1 MQDPL
6 ELNMSKSGI
15 LSEPVLVGREEELE
29 ELQHCLDLA
38 IQSKGRVVFVE
49 GEAGAGKTRLVTE
62 FLNGAKKQAVTVLTG
77 WCLSNAAV
85 PYFPFFEAF
94 NEYFS
99 SESAPKDIE
108 VKSWL
113 VGLPHEERYGRPPVV
128 TPQVWKDQTFTAVA
142 NTLEAISAKQPV
154 ILFLDDLH
162 WADSASLALVHY
174 LAFSVNSEK
183 VLILGTFRS
192 EQLYAD
198 QEGRPHPLVETLR
211 LMRRQDLVKEISV
224 SSLDR
229 TGVSKLANNMLG
241 GSLDPKLASK
251 IADESQGNP
260 LFIVESLR
268 MLNEHNELVY
278 ENNHWRLSSD
288 SIGIPPKIKDIILQ
302 RLSFVPRNQKNI
314 LDIAAV
320 IGEKFDPNLLAKVLG
335 QDQLEVIKLLDDLGR
350 DTSLVRCEG
359 ELYRFDHAR
368 TRDAI
373 YDDISSALKRVYH
386 GKVAQTLERKAEKGK
401 LPLNDLTYQYAQAG
415 NKHKALKYA
424 LAAGQDALAKWSN
437 GEAIKHFSF
446 VVQTIGDDSEYALQK
461 MIATEGL
468 GDAYFANDNFEQAAN
483 VFEQFADCQNG
494 DNKLRALRKAAHSA
508 FYYGD
513 SPKQKML
520 TQKAEMVVT
529 TDRLEVARF
538 MYMKGGAAGAE
549 NDWVT
554 AFKLDYEALSIF
566 EEEYA
571 LSEAANILLWI
582 GYGSAMLGKLEMGIT
597 AALRS
602 IALYDD
608 LGDVRSQM
616 EAYAYA
622 GGTFQACM
630 FLNISNKML
639 ARTEELNQQ
648 FKIADYVKLIPAY
661 VWWSHGL
668 IQEDSA
674 GSISKALKALD
685 YSEKTDARLYT
696 GAIYGTLII
705 QHAFAGD
712 MTRVDEY
719 YEKLMS
725 LPKFVLGN
733 APSQIYFAPVM
744 TVYYAAKTDYEK
756 ANLYFNQAM
765 TTAKLYFPNPFME
778 ASARQLFAWVLG
790 KQGKIEE
797 AKAQLEEAQKVTEN
811 AQARFSHVNIQP
823 SIMTL
828 TRLCSNQTFP
838 LRLDLVN
845 VSTSQGS
852 IVRVNNLLK
861 DLEIVEISPNCIMH
875 DGHIEFKDNVI
886 GPFEVKTVKLTVKAP
901 KGSIIVNPEVTY
913 VNEAGET
920 KTNNVRVVTIT
931 VQSAQPKSKVLNSSS
946 REEFPQSPNT
956 ESDSEIDILKK
967 FGITSTR
974 KK

>member
-1 MQDPL
+1 
-6 ELNMSKSGI
+6 MSKSGI
-15 LSEPVLVGREEELE
+15 LSEPVLVGREKELA
-29 ELQHCLDLA
+29 ELQSCLDLA
-38 IQSKGRVVFVE
+38 VKGKGRVIFVE
-49 GEAGAGKTRLVTE
+49 GEAGTGKTRLVTE
-62 FLNGAKKQAVTVLTG
+62 FLNWAKKQAVTVLSG

-99 SESAPKDIE
+99 SESEPKDIE

-113 VGLPHEERYGRPPVV
+113 LGPPQEGKYGRAPVV

-142 NTLEAISAKQPV
+142 NTLVAISTKQPV

-174 LAFSVNSEK
+174 LAFSINSEK
-183 VLILGTFRS
+183 VLLLGTFRN
-192 EQLYAD
+192 EQLSAD

-211 LMRRQDLVKEISV
+211 QMRRQDLVREISV

-241 GSLDPKLASK
+241 GSLEPKLASAL
-251 IADESQGNP
+251 ADESQGNP
-260 LFIVESLR
+260 LFVVESIR
-268 MLNEHNELVY
+268 MLNEHNGLVC
-278 ENNHWRLSSD
+278 ESNQWRLSKD

-302 RLSFVPRNQKNI
+302 RLSAVKRNQRNI
-314 LDIAAV
+314 LDIATV
-320 IGEKFDPNLLAKVLG
+320 IGEKFDPNLLSNVLG
-335 QDQLEVIKLLDDLGR
+335 QHQLEVIKILDDIGN
-350 DTSLVRCEG
+350 DTSLVRCDG

-373 YDDISSALKRVYH
+373 YDDISPALKRVYH
-386 GKVAQTLERKAEKGK
+386 GKVAQTLESKTENGK
-401 LPLNDLTYQYAQAG
+401 LPLSDLAYQYAKAG
-415 NKHKALKYA
+415 NKEKAIKYA
-424 LAAGQDALAKWSN
+424 LAAGQDALSKWSN
-437 GEAIKHFSF
+437 NEAIKHFSF
-446 VVQTIGDDSEYALQK
+446 VLQTIGENSEHVPQK

-483 VFEQFADCQNG
+483 VFEQFANTQSGAD
-494 DNKLRALRKAAHSA
+494 KLRVLRKAAHSA

-520 TQKAEMVVT
+520 TQKAETVVT
-529 TDRLEVARF
+529 TDRLEAARF
-538 MYMKGGAAGAE
+538 MYQKGGAAGAE

-554 AFKLDYEALSIF
+554 AFKLDNAALAIF

-582 GYGSAMLGKLEMGIT
+582 GYGSAMLGELEKGIT

-602 IALYDD
+602 ITLYAD
-608 LGDVRSQM
+608 LGDFRSQM

-630 FLNISNKML
+630 FVNISNKML
-639 ARTEELNQQ
+639 AKTEELNQRY
-648 FKIADYVKLIPAY
+648 KIADYVKLIPAY

-668 IQEDSA
+668 IQQDPA
-674 GSISKALKALD
+674 GSISKALKALE

-696 GAIYGTLII
+696 GAIYGTLIM

-712 MTRVDEY
+712 ITRVDEY

-733 APSQIYFAPVM
+733 APSQVYFAPVM
-744 TVYYAAKTDYEK
+744 IAYYAAKNDYEK
-756 ANLYFNQAM
+756 ANQYFNQAM
-765 TTAKLYFPNPFME
+765 TAAKLYFPNPFME
-778 ASARQLFAWVLG
+778 ASARQLFAWALG

-797 AKAQLEEAQKVTEN
+797 AKAQLEEAQKITEN
-811 AQARFSHVNIQP
+811 AQAIFSHVNIQP

-828 TRLCSNQTFP
+828 TRPCANQTFP

-852 IVRVNNLLK
+852 IVRVDNLLK
-861 DLEIVEISPNCIMH
+861 ELEIVEISPNCIMH
-875 DGHIEFKDNVI
+875 DGHIEFKDIDI

-901 KGSIIVNPEVTY
+901 KGIIIVNPEVTY

-920 KTNNVRVVTIT
+920 KTNNVRAVTIT
-931 VQSAQPKSKVLNSSS
+931 AQSAQPKSKALTSSS
-946 REEFPQSPNT
+946 REEFLQDPKT

-967 FGITSTR
+967 FGLTSTR

>member
-1 MQDPL
+1 
-6 ELNMSKSGI
+6 MSKSGI
-15 LSEPVLVGREEELE
+15 LSDPVLVGREKELA
-29 ELQHCLDLA
+29 ELKSCLELA
-38 IQSKGRVVFVE
+38 VQGKGRVIFVE

-62 FLNGAKKQAVTVLTG
+62 FLNGVRNQAITILSG

-99 SESAPKDIE
+99 SERSPKDIE

-113 VGLPHEERYGRPPVV
+113 MGPPQEEKYGRATVV

-142 NTLEAISAKQPV
+142 NTLAAISTKQPV

-192 EQLYAD
+192 EQLSAD
-198 QEGRPHPLVETLR
+198 QEGRPHPLVETIR
-211 LMRRQDLVKEISV
+211 LMRRQDLVKEINV

-229 TGVSKLANNMLG
+229 IGVSKLANNMLG
-241 GSLDPKLASK
+241 GSLEPKLASK
-251 IADESQGNP
+251 LADESQGNP
-260 LFIVESLR
+260 LFVVESLR
-268 MLNEHNELVY
+268 MLNEHNGLICDS
-278 ENNHWRLSSD
+278 NQWRLSSD
-288 SIGIPPKIKDIILQ
+288 SIGIPPKIRDIILQ
-302 RLSFVPRNQKNI
+302 RLSAVPRNQRNI
-314 LDIAAV
+314 LDVAAV
-320 IGEKFDPNLLAKVLG
+320 IGEKFDPDLLANVLG
-335 QDQLEVIKLLDDLGR
+335 QGQLEVIKLLDDIGR

-386 GKVAQTLERKAEKGK
+386 GKVAQTLESKPEKGK
-401 LPLNDLTYQYAQAG
+401 LSLNDLTYQYTQAG
-415 NKHKALKYA
+415 NKEKAIKYA
-424 LAAGQDALAKWSN
+424 LAAGQDAIAKWSN
-437 GEAIKHFSF
+437 IEAIKHFSF
-446 VVQTIGDDSEYALQK
+446 VLQTIGENSEHVPQK

-483 VFEQFADCQNG
+483 IFEQFADSQSG

-508 FYYGD
+508 FYHGD
-513 SPKQKML
+513 SPKQKMF
-520 TQKAEMVVT
+520 TQKAETVVT
-529 TDRLEVARF
+529 TDRLEAARF
-538 MYMKGGAAGAE
+538 MYMKGGVAGAE

-554 AFKLDYEALSIF
+554 AFKLDYAALSIF

-639 ARTEELNQQ
+639 AKTEELNQQ

-668 IQEDSA
+668 IQQDPA

-696 GAIYGTLII
+696 GAIYGTLIM

-733 APSQIYFAPVM
+733 APSQVYFAPVM
-744 TVYYAAKTDYEK
+744 TVYYAAKNDYEK

-765 TTAKLYFPNPFME
+765 TAAKLYFPNPFME
-778 ASARQLFAWVLG
+778 ASARQLFAWTLG

-797 AKAQLEEAQKVTEN
+797 AKTQIEEAQKITEN
-811 AQARFSHVNIQP
+811 AQARFNHVNIQP
-823 SIMTL
+823 SIVTL
-828 TRLCSNQTFP
+828 TRPCANQTFP
-838 LRLDLVN
+838 IRLDLVN

-852 IVRVNNLLK
+852 IVRVDNLLK
-861 DLEIVEISPNCIMH
+861 ELEIVEISPNCLMH
-875 DGHIEFKDNVI
+875 DGHIEFKDNDI
-886 GPFEVKTVKLTVKAP
+886 GPFEVKTVKLTAKAP
-901 KGSIIVNPEVTY
+901 KDSIIVNPEVTY

-920 KTNNVRVVTIT
+920 KTSNIKAVTIT
-931 VQSAQPKSKVLNSSS
+931 VQSAQPKSKAINSSS
-946 REEFPQSPNT
+946 RQELPQGPQT
-956 ESDSEIDILKK
+956 ESAEIDILKK
-967 FGITSTR
+967 FGLSR
-974 KK
+974 